1 MKNLKKVLAL
11 SLSLSLA
18 LPLAACGDQ
27 GETGKGG
34 GSTGSYPSS
43 TITVVCPWDAG
54 GTSDGLCRI
63 VSEIGARDEYFGVNM
78 VVQNSGGA
86 GGTVATTEFK
96 NAAPDG
102 YTLCQ
107 EAIGVFTLQPF
118 VREVSYTIDDFIPV
132 AALSNEPI
140 IMIAGKDS
148 GITSVDDLLEM
159 DSVTYGFSGSG
170 SLMEL
175 SQKQFFGMAGV
186 EATGISYD
194 GSSPTMQYV
203 ESGDAVAIG
212 IFNDERD
219 PRENLKDIPTFKE
232 MGYDVT
238 MSVWKFLMLPAG
250 TPEDVVTKVTETL
263 TAITGTDE
271 YKEFCDANQ
280 LLPLTLTTEEMVERI
295 NEEAAVNQ
303 ELLAG

>member
-1 MKNLKKVLAL
+1 MLAEPPTACAAL
-11 SLSLSLA
+11 S
-18 LPLAACGDQ
+18 
-27 GETGKGG
+27 
-34 GSTGSYPSS
+34 PS
-43 TITVVCPWDAG
+43 
-54 GTSDGLCRI
+54 R
-63 VSEIGARDEYFGVNM
+63 ARDEYFGVNM

-194 GSSPTMQYV
+194 GSSPTIAALLGGHIDVCTGHPGEVMQYV

-263 TAITGTDE
+263 TAITETDE

-280 LLPLTLTTEEMVERI
+280 LLPLTMTTEEMVERI

>member
-1 MKNLKKVLAL
+1 MPLGCWRNLRRPVPHCLR
-11 SLSLSLA
+11 
-18 LPLAACGDQ
+18 D
-27 GETGKGG
+27 
-34 GSTGSYPSS
+34 
-43 TITVVCPWDAG
+43 
-54 GTSDGLCRI
+54 R
-63 VSEIGARDEYFGVNM
+63 ARDEYFGINM

-194 GSSPTMQYV
+194 GSSPTIAALLGGHIDVCTGHPGEVMQYV

-219 PRENLKDIPTFKE
+219 PRENLKDIATFKE

-263 TAITGTDE
+263 TAITETDE

-280 LLPLTLTTEEMVERI
+280 LLPLTMTTEEMVERI

>member
-1 MKNLKKVLAL
+1 M
-11 SLSLSLA
+11 
-18 LPLAACGDQ
+18 
-27 GETGKGG
+27 
-34 GSTGSYPSS
+34 
-43 TITVVCPWDAG
+43 
-54 GTSDGLCRI
+54 
-63 VSEIGARDEYFGVNM
+63 
-78 VVQNSGGA
+78 
-86 GGTVATTEFK
+86 ATTEFK

-194 GSSPTMQYV
+194 GSSPTIAALLGGHIDVCTGHPGEVMQYV

-219 PRENLKDIPTFKE
+219 PRENLKDIATFKE

-263 TAITGTDE
+263 TAITETDE

-280 LLPLTLTTEEMVERI
+280 LLPLTMTTEEMVERI